1 MCAVFNRCVAIMFA
15 NSKANNDHL
24 VVRYV
29 ENHGSYVDSSFAINP
44 LRSARSRSLS
54 SALSRWMQK
63 LLEIHDQALIGAK
76 ISASAEIAWIGNYAC
91 MCPTIVMFTKL
102 SQDRAFRGR

>member
-29 ENHGSYVDSSFAINP
+29 GNHGSYVDSSLAINP
-44 LRSARSRSLS
+44 LRSARS
-54 SALSRWMQK
+54 ALSRWMQK
-63 LLEIHDQALIGAK
+63 ILEIHDQVLIGAK

-91 MCPTIVMFTKL
+91 MCPAIVMFIKL
-102 SQDRAFRGR
+102 SQDRALRGR